1 MTYSQGSPGY
11 QPAQPTTQF
20 AAPTQQFGK
29 ADEGPSKLPV
39 YLTAAVAVLGLAVY
53 LSSFGPYFT
62 GTIGAE
68 LFTPIPLYIGIV
80 AAILAGLLAA
90 VSLVPK
96 QSANHAVVAVLAV
109 LGFLL
114 VIALVITA
122 PEGVSIDWGLY
133 LIIAFTALQA
143 IVAVTALLF
152 DAGVISLAGAAAEVR
167 PAAAVRPV
175 RRPGRVLRAAA
186 RPARSTSRRSA
197 AAPAASGIPEPV
209 RRSAGRAVHRRILGA
224 PAERAPHAAHR
235 FPDLRPAAAVLG
247 SDHPGSGATAAVV
260 FSATV
265 RPDAVVIRAAR
276 ASISRV

>member
-96 QSANHAVVAVLAV
+96 QTADHAVVAVLAV

-152 DAGVISLAGAAAEVR
+152 ARRGHHPAGAAAEAR
-167 PAAAVRPV
+167 PAAVRPV

-186 RPARSTSRRSA
+186 RPARRTSRRSA

-209 RRSAGRAVHRRILGA
+209 RRPAGRAVHRRILGA

-247 SDHPGSGATAAVV
+247 SDHQGSSATAAVV

-276 ASISRV
+276 VSISRV

>member
-53 LSSFGPYFT
+53 LSTFGPYFT

-96 QSANHAVVAVLAV
+96 QSANHAVVAVLAM

-152 DAGVISLAGAAAEVR
+152 HAGVITSPAPR
-167 PAAAVRPV
+167 QKYDAAAVRPV

-186 RPARSTSRRSA
+186 RPARSTSRGSA

-235 FPDLRPAAAVLG
+235 FPGLRPAAAVLG

-265 RPDAVVIRAAR
+265 RPDAVVIRTAR
-276 ASISRV
+276 VSISRV

>member
-53 LSSFGPYFT
+53 LSTFGPYFT

-152 DAGVISLAGAAAEVR
+152 HAGVITSPAPRQKYDQQQYGQYGGPGGYYGQQPGQRAAHHGG
-167 PAAAVRPV
+167 PPQHQQ
-175 RRPGRVLRAAA
+175 RPGY
-186 RPARSTSRRSA
+186 PSQYGGQPGGPST
-197 AAPAASGIPEPV
+197 G
-209 RRSAGRAVHRRILGA
+209 G
-224 PAERAPHAAHR
+224 
-235 FPDLRPAAAVLG
+235 
-247 SDHPGSGATAAVV
+247 
-260 FSATV
+260 FSALPQSGPPT
-265 RPDAVVIRAAR
+265 PPTGFPAYGQPQPSSAPTT
-276 ASISRV
+276 RVPAQPQQSSSPQQSGPTPS

>member
-1 MTYSQGSPGY
+1 MTYSPGSPGY
-11 QPAQPTTQF
+11 PPAQPTTQY

-29 ADEGPSKLPV
+29 ADDGPSKLPV

-96 QSANHAVVAVLAV
+96 QPANHAVVAVLAV

-143 IVAVTALLF
+143 IVAVAALLF
-152 DAGVISLAGAAAEVR
+152 DAGVITP
-167 PAAAVRPV
+167 PAPRQKYDQQQQYGQYGG
-175 RRPGRVLRAAA
+175 PGRLLRAAA
-186 RPARSTSRRSA
+186 RPARRASRRSA
-197 AAPAASGIPEPV
+197 AASAASGISEPV
-209 RRSAGRAVHRRILGA
+209 RRPSGRAVHRRVLGA
-224 PAERAPHAAHR
+224 PAERAPDAAHR
-235 FPDLRPAAAVLG
+235 FPDLRPAAAV
-247 SDHPGSGATAAVV
+247 SSAPTTQVPAQPQQSSSPQQSGPTP
-260 FSATV
+260 S
-265 RPDAVVIRAAR
+265 
-276 ASISRV
+276 

>member
-53 LSSFGPYFT
+53 LSTFGPYFT

-152 DAGVISLAGAAAEVR
+152 DAGVITSSAPRQKYDQQQQYGQYGGPGGYYGQQPGQHAAR
-167 PAAAVRPV
+167 HGGPPQHQQ
-175 RRPGRVLRAAA
+175 RPGY
-186 RPARSTSRRSA
+186 PSQYGGQPGGPST
-197 AAPAASGIPEPV
+197 G
-209 RRSAGRAVHRRILGA
+209 G
-224 PAERAPHAAHR
+224 
-235 FPDLRPAAAVLG
+235 
-247 SDHPGSGATAAVV
+247 
-260 FSATV
+260 FSALPQSGPPT
-265 RPDAVVIRAAR
+265 PPTGFPTFGQPQPSSAPTT
-276 ASISRV
+276 RVPAQPQQSSSPQQSGPTPS